1 MTFVLWRDVTI
12 TVIHWC
18 MKDYMCMV
26 IHVVIN
32 TTYMYHVQ
40 KISQKNIKINH
51 IAYIFSIRFETGK
64 SVAKMDQVH
73 WSISTQISELYLWGV
88 HPLSVCLPVP
98 WSDHFCT
105 SLPPQTTLFLHKSSP
120 PNHSVQ
126 LNAGEMDMECLS
138 VSSQSYWPRL
148 KTIIISYRYSWK

>member
-1 MTFVLWRDVTI
+1 MTFVLWRDVII

-18 MKDYMCMV
+18 MKDYRYMCMV

-32 TTYMYHVQ
+32 TTYHVQ
-40 KISQKNIKINH
+40 KISQKNNKINH

-64 SVAKMDQVH
+64 SVANMDQVH

-105 SLPPQTTLFLHKSSP
+105 SLPPLTTLFLHKSSP

-138 VSSQSYWPRL
+138 VSSQSYWPWL

>member
-1 MTFVLWRDVTI
+1 MTFVLWRDVII

-32 TTYMYHVQ
+32 TTYHVQ

-64 SVAKMDQVH
+64 SVANMDQVH

-138 VSSQSYWPRL
+138 VSSQSYWPWL